1 MKRLFLISLLFTA
14 SILTMFAQ
22 QDDDSAVVADSVT
35 TATDDSLYVAL
46 LTCDPGTDAYKLF
59 GHTAIRV
66 QNRNNPEA
74 DFSFNYGIF
83 DFRMEDF
90 IYRFVIGETDYWLDA
105 EPMWRFLDRY
115 SEEGIRIYEQELNI
129 SSDQKARLTQM
140 LLINALPDNRVYRYN
155 FLYDNC
161 TTRARDI
168 IQRALGA
175 DNIKCKAKGLGLTY
189 RDILHIYTKSSPWT
203 EFGIDMVLGCEVD
216 RQADARAG
224 EFIPA
229 VYMNDADST
238 YIIGENG
245 ELKPFVK
252 NTIVYEP
259 AGQHLQIPDFP
270 LSPVAT
276 FWIVFALVLA
286 INVFDCY
293 RKKLSLWVDVSLL
306 LLQGIAGTVV
316 AFLFF
321 FSDHPAVD
329 TNWLVIAFNPLAFVM
344 IPIVLLNST
353 RWRKLKQTAESVN
366 MAVLIFLLLLFV
378 LPLQW
383 VNPAVLPL
391 ALSLLIRSIIR
402 MKQTRTSSTCLLF
415 HSINHFNSINH

>member
-22 QDDDSAVVADSVT
+22 QNDDSSAMTDSVAT
-35 TATDDSLYVAL
+35 TADDSLYVAL

-66 QNRNNPEA
+66 QNKNNPEA

-83 DFRMEDF
+83 DFRMENF
-90 IYRFVIGETDYWLDA
+90 IYRFVIGETYYWLDA

-129 SSDQKARLTQM
+129 TSDQKA
-140 LLINALPDNRVYRYN
+140 LLAQLLVINAQPENRVYRYN

-168 IQRALGA
+168 IQRALGIH
-175 DNIKCKAKGLGLTY
+175 NLKCEAKGLGLTY
-189 RDILHIYTKSSPWT
+189 RDILHIYTNSSPWT

-216 RQADARAG
+216 RPADVRAG

-229 VYMNDADST
+229 VYMHDADST
-238 YIIGENG
+238 YIIAENG
-245 ELKPFVK
+245 EVKPFVK

-259 AGQHLQIPDFP
+259 KGQHLLIPDFP
-270 LSPVAT
+270 LSPVVT
-276 FWIVFALVLA
+276 FWIVFAFVLLV
-286 INVFDCY
+286 NVFDCY
-293 RKKLSLWVDVSLL
+293 RKKLSPWVDVALL
-306 LLQGIAGTVV
+306 SLQGIAGVV
-316 AFLFF
+316 VSFLFF

-344 IPIVLLNST
+344 IPIVLLNRT
-353 RWRKLKQTAESVN
+353 KWRKLKMAAECVN
-366 MAVLIFLLLLFV
+366 MTVLVFLLLLFV

-402 MKQTRTSSTCLLF
+402 MKQTRRTFSCVFF
-415 HSINHFNSINH
+415 HSVNHRF